1 MHARFFGAYV
11 LTFQPDFRA
20 NKVFSKK
27 IFNEFLSLVL
37 YFVLGLSCFFWNCN
51 IFFLI
56 YRSALF
62 QIFVAAVFS
71 TAYFFHIFAVCFC
84 CRNVFS
90 ENRFLFTSVGLW
102 ACGISVSLCR
112 FALYMF
118 FMLYLSPIG
127 AAAYVFNIN
136 VDLIFLPSYYFSV
149 AVLLLAIFWK
159 SANFMRRKMVVSS
172 V

>member
-1 MHARFFGAYV
+1 MVYGRFFLLKWSECLCFIVFVSKIIVQRFLMHARFFGAYV

-37 YFVLGLSCFFWNCN
+37 YFVLSLSCFFWNCN

-71 TAYFFHIFAVCFC
+71 TAYFFHIFAACFC
-84 CRNVFS
+84 CRSVFS

-102 ACGISVSLCR
+102 AYGISVSLCR

-118 FMLYLSPIG
+118 SFCIYHQ
-127 AAAYVFNIN
+127 
-136 VDLIFLPSYYFSV
+136 
-149 AVLLLAIFWK
+149 
-159 SANFMRRKMVVSS
+159 
-172 V
+172 